1 MFRYFFRKVRYTMVK
16 NQKSQEAGSSAKEAQ
31 GSVRTFNQKLTESL
45 AENLETLKEAFC
57 NSSDL
62 VVREFSFDHNKV
74 NAAAIYL
81 DDLVDLK
88 MINDSIMEP
97 LMCRFHNLD
106 LRLNSEKNDMQTI
119 KKAMVTASNVK
130 DECVV
135 SSLVQGCLSGDVILL
150 LDRRDQGLLIT
161 CRGGDKR
168 SVEEPSSESVV
179 RGPREG
185 FTECL
190 RTNISLLRRKIKNPA
205 LNFSMR
211 VVGRKTKTS
220 VCLAYLKGTANQSL
234 IENVQKRLDKI
245 DTDTILESGYIEQYI
260 EDAPFS
266 IFSTV
271 GHTEKPD
278 VVAAKILEGRV
289 AILIDGTPFVL
300 TAPFLFL
307 ESFQT
312 AEDYYSRPYFMS
324 MLRLVR
330 YMSFFVTTLAPA
342 LYVAVTTYH
351 QELLPL
357 ELLFTVAA
365 AREGIPFPAV
375 MEAFIM
381 LLAFEILREAGVRLP
396 KPVGQAMSIVGAL
409 IMGDAAV
416 SAGLIGSPM
425 VVVVAITAV
434 STFAVP
440 KQADSAAILRLV
452 YLMLAGTMGGF
463 GVTIAVLG
471 TLVHLSSLK
480 SFGYAYLSPIVPLQ
494 IQDIKD
500 SLIRAPLW
508 MMLTRPHN
516 MANKDQTRQKF
527 FIPPTFDEAD
537 NSEKQDDKNE

>member
-1 MFRYFFRKVRYTMVK
+1 MVK

-31 GSVRTFNQKLTESL
+31 GSVRTFNQKLTGSL
-45 AENLETLKEAFC
+45 AENLETLKEAFY

-81 DDLVDLK
+81 DGLVDLR

-97 LMCRFHNLD
+97 LMYRFHNLD

-119 KKAMVTASNVK
+119 KKAMVAASNVK
-130 DECVV
+130 DECVI
-135 SSLVQGCLSGDVILL
+135 SSLVQGCLSGEVVLL
-150 LDRRDQGLLIT
+150 LDHRDQGLLIT

-190 RTNISLLRRKIKNPA
+190 RTNISLIRRKIKNSS
-205 LNFSMR
+205 LTFSTR

-245 DTDTILESGYIEQYI
+245 DTDAILESGYIEQYI

-271 GHTEKPD
+271 GYTEKPD
-278 VVAAKILEGRV
+278 VAAAKILEGRV

-300 TAPFLFL
+300 TAPFLFE

-324 MLRLVR
+324 MLRLIR
-330 YMSFFVTTLAPA
+330 YMAFFVTTLAPA
-342 LYVAVTTYH
+342 LYVAVTTFH
-351 QELLPL
+351 QELLPT

-365 AREGIPFPAV
+365 AREGTPFPAV
-375 MEAFIM
+375 LEALVM
-381 LLAFEILREAGVRLP
+381 LMAFEILREAGVRLP

-425 VVVVAITAV
+425 VVVIAITAV

-440 KQADSAAILRLV
+440 MQADSAAILRFV
-452 YLMLAGTMGGF
+452 YLILSGTMGGF
-463 GVTIAVLG
+463 GVTIGILG

-516 MANKDQTRQKF
+516 MANKNQTRQKF
-527 FIPPTFDEAD
+527 FIPPSFDEAD
-537 NSEKQDDKNE
+537 DSEKQDDKNE